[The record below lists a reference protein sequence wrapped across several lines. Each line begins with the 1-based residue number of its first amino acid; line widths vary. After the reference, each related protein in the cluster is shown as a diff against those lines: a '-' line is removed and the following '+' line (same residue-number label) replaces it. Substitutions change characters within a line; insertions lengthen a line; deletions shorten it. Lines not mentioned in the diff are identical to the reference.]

1 MSTQAGQR
9 GAGIGKPAVGVRQLL
24 LNGTKIAAAA
34 RLRGFALQFKAVD
47 AGFDI
52 TEILA
57 KIVNQI
63 DEDGFR
69 RRDLV

>member
-1 MSTQAGQR
+1 LSTQSVQR

-24 LNGTKIAAAA
+24 LNGTKVAAAA
-34 RLRGFALQFKAVD
+34 RVRGLALQFKAVD

-52 TEILA
+52 AEILA

>member
-1 MSTQAGQR
+1 LSTQAGQR
-9 GAGIGKPAVGVRQLL
+9 GARIGKPAVGVRQLL
-24 LNGTKIAAAA
+24 LNGTKVAAAA
-34 RLRGFALQFKAVD
+34 HVRGLALQFKAVD

-52 TEILA
+52 AEVLA

-63 DEDGFR
+63 DEDRFR